1 MADALPRV
9 LSDTMA
15 GVLAALRVPR
25 VIDTSLKSLL
35 DTPVVGTAEPREC
48 ARSIRVAHR
57 TLRLLA
63 AIPGGRWRNTCLFRS
78 VAECHVRRAR
88 GWPARLAIGV
98 GSAEDRVIAH
108 SWVEIVGAA
117 EMPGTPT
124 ALSPLRLAAM
134 HDMVD

>member
-1 MADALPRV
+1 MPDALPRV
-9 LSDTMA
+9 LSDTMT
-15 GVLAALRVPR
+15 GVFAALRAPR

-35 DTPVVGTAEPREC
+35 DSPAASTDEPREC
-48 ARSIRVAHR
+48 ARSIRAAHR

-63 AIPGGRWRNTCLFRS
+63 VIPGGRWRNTCLFRS

-98 GSAEDRVIAH
+98 GSVEDQVIAH
-108 SWVEIVGAA
+108 SWVEIVGVA
-117 EMPGTPT
+117 EMPGAP
-124 ALSPLRLAAM
+124 AAMSPLRLAVA